1 MQISRM
7 DHVAFV
13 VQDVERSRQFY
24 TTALGMAEVPR
35 PESFSFPGAWFRSGT
50 AEVHLIGEAE
60 EGRAATLQPAFY
72 ERELRRGYLP
82 HVAFEVPDLEAARR
96 HLERHDVPLAGGPQ
110 PRGDGITQLYIRDPD
125 GYVIELFARDGA

>member
-1 MQISRM
+1 LQISRM

-24 TTALGMAEVPR
+24 TTVLGMVEVPR
-35 PESFSFPGAWFRSGT
+35 PPTFNFPGAWFRSGT
-50 AEVHLIGEAE
+50 AEIHLIGEAE
-60 EGRAATLQPAFY
+60 EGRAAMLQPTFF

-96 HLERHDVPLAGGPQ
+96 HLEQHGVPLAGGPQ
-110 PRGDGITQLYIRDPD
+110 SRGDGVTQFYIRDPD
-125 GYVIELFARDGA
+125 GYVIELFAWDS